1 MVLDTN
7 ILIAYLNGEEKVI
20 KMLSEWKNSGRALFI
35 STISK
40 AEVLSLPQ
48 LLPKDIEKIRF
59 FLNNF
64 FSVPFDDSIA
74 EKAAFIRRIYELKLP
89 DAGIAATA
97 LAYNL
102 PLVTRDRQFKKIKE
116 IIVIEI

>member
-7 ILIAYLNGEEKVI
+7 ILIAYLNGEGKVI
-20 KMLSEWKNSGRALFI
+20 KMLSEWKSSGRALFI

-74 EKAAFIRRIYELKLP
+74 EKAAFIRRIYKLKLP

-102 PLVTRDRQFKKIKE
+102 PLVTRDCQFKKIKE

>member
-7 ILIAYLNGEEKVI
+7 ILIAYLNGEGKII
-20 KMLSEWKNSGRALFI
+20 KMLSEWKSSGRALFI
-35 STISK
+35 YTISK
-40 AEVLSLPQ
+40 
-48 LLPKDIEKIRF
+48 KDIEKIRF

-74 EKAAFIRRIYELKLP
+74 EKAAFIRRIYKLKLP

-97 LAYNL
+97 LAYNI

>member
-7 ILIAYLNGEEKVI
+7 ILIAYFNGEEKVI

-48 LLPKDIEKIRF
+48 LLPKDIEKF
-59 FLNNF
+59 GSFLIT
-64 FSVPFDDSIA
+64 FSPFRLMI
-74 EKAAFIRRIYELKLP
+74 
-89 DAGIAATA
+89 
-97 LAYNL
+97 
-102 PLVTRDRQFKKIKE
+102 Q
-116 IIVIEI
+116 